1 MDPIHP
7 ITPGPSAISRSSVP
21 VERLQRISRER
32 DRRHR
37 DELARDGKRPGARDP
52 AGDPA
57 AAAEPPSEEGEG
69 THIDVR
75 V

>member
-7 ITPGPSAISRSSVP
+7 ITPGPPAINRGSVP

-37 DELARDGKRPGARDP
+37 DELARDGRRAP
-52 AGDPA
+52 AQSRRQEAP
-57 AAAEPPSEEGEG
+57 EQPPEEDEG
-69 THIDVR
+69 PRIDVR